1 MASKKYSGV
10 SRDKKNRIYFQTEFG
25 KDPVTGKRR
34 RKKSYK
40 DKNGN
45 PFRTEKQAYDELCRV
60 RAEVRSQDELAQK
73 QTVPVLTLEDF
84 INTVFLPYYIKT
96 VESST
101 YKTALTHFDIF

>member
-1 MASKKYSGV
+1 MASRKYSGV

-45 PFRTEKQAYDELCRV
+45 LFRTEKQAYDELCRV
-60 RAEVRSQDELAQK
+60 RAEVMAQDELAQK
-73 QTVPVLTLEDF
+73 HTVPLLTLEEYL
-84 INTVFLPYYIKT
+84 NTVFLPYYVKT
-96 VESST
+96 VELST
-101 YKTALTHFDIF
+101 YKTA